1 MINKS
6 ITILYVADQNRS
18 KEFYKKVL
26 AIDPF
31 LDVPGMTEFKI
42 TETHE
47 LGLMPEKGIAKI
59 LGDAVPNPSTG
70 NGIPRCE
77 VYLYVD
83 EPEVYFER
91 ALQAG
96 AKLINNIELRDW
108 DDHVGYVADPDGHVI
123 AFARKK

>member
-1 MINKS
+1 MIKES

-18 KEFYKKVL
+18 KEFYKKIL

-42 TETHE
+42 TETHK
-47 LGLMPEKGIAKI
+47 LGLMPEKGIVKI
-59 LGDAVPNPSTG
+59 LKDTVPNPESG
-70 NGIPRCE
+70 SGIPRCE

-83 EPEVYFER
+83 KPEAYFER

-96 AKLINNIELRDW
+96 AKKISNIELRNW
-108 DDHVGYVADPDGHVI
+108 DDYVGYVADPDGHII
-123 AFARKK
+123 AFAERK